1 MSHPARKLTA
11 GKILIATHNKGKL
24 EEFAELLKPFGVS
37 AVSAGALGLAEP
49 VETETTFKG
58 NARLKARHACKA
70 TGLVSIADDS
80 GLCIDALGGDP
91 GVFTANWAGPD
102 RDWSMAM
109 RLVEEKLH
117 AAGAISAE
125 QRRADF
131 VCTLC
136 VMWPDGEERFYEG
149 RVDGHLVWPPRG
161 HFGHGYDPVFVPDG
175 EKVTFGEMT
184 HVRKNHIS
192 HRARA
197 LEKLVRDLC

>member
-1 MSHPARKLTA
+1 MTRKLT
-11 GKILIATHNKGKL
+11 GEKVVIATHNKGKL
-24 EEFAELLKPFGVS
+24 EEFAELLKPYGVTS
-37 AVSAGALGLAEP
+37 VAASALGLSEP
-49 VETETTFKG
+49 EETETTFKG
-58 NARLKARHACKA
+58 NARLKALHASKA
-70 TGLVSIADDS
+70 TKLISIADDS
-80 GLCIDALGGDP
+80 GLCVDALKGEP
-91 GVFTANWAGPD
+91 GVYTADWAGPS

-117 AAGAISAE
+117 AAQAVTAE
-125 QRRADF
+125 QRHADF

-136 VMWPDGEERFYEG
+136 VIWPDGEERFYEG

-184 HVRKNHIS
+184 HARKNHIS

-197 LEKLVRDLC
+197 LEKLVRDLF